1 MAKHNAK
8 NTRIKREYFQ
18 YLGEARGYGAASVDA
33 VAKAISR
40 FEESANH
47 RDFASFHREQAV
59 AFKRKL
65 GEQLGERS
73 GKPLSQSTIGG
84 TLRALREFF
93 IWLAGQPGYKARIRY
108 ADADYFNQS
117 DKEQAVARASRRKA
131 PPTLEQMHHVLGTM
145 LATTPVEQRNR
156 AVVALAMLTGARDG
170 ALASLRLKHLDMSE
184 GVLWQDGREVRTK
197 FGKTFSTWF
206 FPVGG
211 DALSIVTNWE
221 ASLRERH
228 WGDEDP
234 LFPAT
239 QVGVGEDGAF
249 AAEGLAR
256 HGWSTAAPIRTIFQ
270 EACAAA
276 QMRYFNP
283 HSLRDMLAQL
293 GEQVCQTPEQ
303 FKAWSQNLG
312 HEKVLTTLTSYGAVP
327 PHRQAQLIRALA
339 AKPDRPF
346 VSPEEFG
353 ALKALLEKM
362 SVGGSSPGG
371 VVPIG
376 GEAT

>member
-18 YLGEARGYGAASVDA
+18 YLREARGYGAASVDA

-117 DKEQAVARASRRKA
+117 DKEQAVARASRPKA
-131 PPTLEQMHHVLGTM
+131 PPTLEQMHHILGTM
-145 LATTPVEQRNR
+145 LATTPIERRNR

-170 ALASLRLKHLDMSE
+170 ALASLRLKHLDLAE

-197 FGKTFSTWF
+197 FAKTFSTWF

-211 DALSIVTNWE
+211 EALSIVTDWVTY
-221 ASLRERH
+221 LRGQL

-234 LFPAT
+234 LFPST
-239 QVGVGEDGAF
+239 LIGIGENGAF

-256 HGWSTAAPIRTIFQ
+256 HGWSTAAPIRAIFQ

-293 GEQVCQTPEQ
+293 GEQICQTPEQ

-327 PHRQAQLIRALA
+327 PHRQAQLIRELHIKPVGEIVTSDEIAALRA
-339 AKPDRPF
+339 F
-346 VSPEEFG
+346 
-353 ALKALLEKM
+353 LKKARAHPA
-362 SVGGSSPGG
+362 SRV
-371 VVPIG
+371 IQR
-376 GEAT
+376 